1 MTDTDVQPAAA
12 EPTLGNQVS
21 RALGWSTLA
30 QVLGR
35 VGSFAVGIV
44 LARLLTKEEF
54 GAYAVTLAAISLLI
68 VVNDLGVIAAVI
80 RWQGD
85 VREAAR
91 TATSLSIV
99 FSGIAFLIA
108 CVGAGPFSSALGTPD
123 AANLVRVVALVLLID
138 GATAAHQAILVRTFR
153 NDRLVLAELTGF
165 LIGTPVT
172 IALAFAGAGPWSIVI
187 GRVVGAVAIGAQV
200 VRYAPFSIRPAFDR
214 PLASQLVRFGA
225 PLALSAFIA
234 QAVLNVD
241 YLIVGRELGSVALGV
256 YLLAFNLSSWPA
268 SLVSTAIARVAFA
281 GFSRLV
287 EDRTRLVVAFPRSI
301 GVAVSVLVPLVVLLA
316 VLGPEVIS
324 FVYGERWL
332 EAATPL
338 RFLVVLGGMRVLI
351 DLFVDLSIADGR
363 PKVALAIRSIWLAAL
378 VPAIAVGAAAADL
391 RGVGIAHLV
400 VGGLIVL
407 PLVVA
412 DSRRSGIAM
421 GDLAANVAR
430 PVLAGCVAVVA
441 MLAVLPVLEGD
452 VLRLV
457 AASAVGGVAY
467 LAVLLPRNPLLG
479 WALSQVRRRA
489 PASA

>member
-1 MTDTDVQPAAA
+1 VTDTDVQPAAD

-80 RWQGD
+80 RWQGE

-91 TATSLSIV
+91 TATTLSIV
-99 FSGIAFLIA
+99 FSAIAFLIA
-108 CVGAGPFSSALGTPD
+108 FVGAGPFSRALGSPD

-138 GATAAHQAILVRTFR
+138 GATAAHQAMLVRTFR

-165 LIGTPVT
+165 LVGTPVT
-172 IALAFAGAGPWSIVI
+172 VALAFAGAGPWSIVI

-214 PLASQLVRFGA
+214 ALASQLVRFGA
-225 PLALSAFIA
+225 PLALSALIA

-301 GVAVSVLVPLVVLLA
+301 GVAVSVLVPLVVVLA
-316 VLGPEVIS
+316 VLGPEVITV
-324 FVYGERWL
+324 VYGERWL

-363 PKVALAIRSIWLAAL
+363 PNVALAIRSIWLAAL
-378 VPAIAVGAAAADL
+378 VPAIAVGAAASDL

-407 PLVVA
+407 PLAVA

-430 PVLAGCVAVVA
+430 PVLAGCVAVLA
-441 MLAVLPVLEGD
+441 MLAVLPVLHGD
-452 VLRLV
+452 IVRLV
-457 AASAVGGVAY
+457 AAGAVGGVAY

-479 WALSQVRRRA
+479 WALSQVRRRE
-489 PASA
+489 PASV

>member
-1 MTDTDVQPAAA
+1 M
-12 EPTLGNQVS
+12 
-21 RALGWSTLA
+21 
-30 QVLGR
+30 
-35 VGSFAVGIV
+35 
-44 LARLLTKEEF
+44 
-54 GAYAVTLAAISLLI
+54 
-68 VVNDLGVIAAVI
+68 
-80 RWQGD
+80 
-85 VREAAR
+85 
-91 TATSLSIV
+91 
-99 FSGIAFLIA
+99 
-108 CVGAGPFSSALGTPD
+108 
-123 AANLVRVVALVLLID
+123 RVVALVLLID
-138 GATAAHQAILVRTFR
+138 GATAAHQAMLVRTFR

-165 LIGTPVT
+165 LVGTPVT
-172 IALAFAGAGPWSIVI
+172 VALAFAGAGPWSIVI

-214 PLASQLVRFGA
+214 ALASQLVRFGA

-316 VLGPEVIS
+316 VLGPEVIT

-363 PKVALAIRSIWLAAL
+363 PNVALAIRSIWLAAL
-378 VPAIAVGAAAADL
+378 VPAIAVGAAADDL

-400 VGGLIVL
+400 VGGAHRAAAGGGRQPAIRDRDGR
-407 PLVVA
+407 PGGE
-412 DSRRSGIAM
+412 RR
-421 GDLAANVAR
+421 
-430 PVLAGCVAVVA
+430 PAG
-441 MLAVLPVLEGD
+441 PRR
-452 VLRLV
+452 LRR
-457 AASAVGGVAY
+457 GGGHAGG
-467 LAVLLPRNPLLG
+467 APRAG
-479 WALSQVRRRA
+479 GRRA
-489 PASA
+489 PPGRRERRRWRRLPGRAPAEEPAPRVGAQPGPSRAGAERRAVDGGESGAVRARTQSEGLHQRVEARTKP